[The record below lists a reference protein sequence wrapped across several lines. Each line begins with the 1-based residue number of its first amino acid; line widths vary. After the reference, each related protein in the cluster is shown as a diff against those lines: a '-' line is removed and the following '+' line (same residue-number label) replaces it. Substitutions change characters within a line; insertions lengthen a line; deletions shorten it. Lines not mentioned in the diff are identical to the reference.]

1 MKIYTRTG
9 DNGETSLIGG
19 TRVPKSHYRI
29 DAYGTVDELNSYVGL
44 IRDQSANE
52 NTKYVLGKIQ
62 DRLFRVGSH
71 LAADPQRSKMV
82 LPELNEDDLLLLENE
97 MDKMDEGLPVL
108 KNFILPGGH
117 PYVSFCHIARSV
129 SRRAERA
136 VVHLD
141 HHEKVEP
148 IILHYL
154 NRLSDY
160 LFVLARFTAK
170 ELNASEISWKPMN

>member
-44 IRDQSANE
+44 IRDQSAND
-52 NTKYVLGKIQ
+52 NTIYVLGKVQ
-62 DRLFRVGSH
+62 DRLFCVGSH

-82 LPELNEDDLLLLENE
+82 LPELNEQDLLLLENE